1 MASRFARYV
10 RRLVRTVLLLACL
23 GLLLA
28 AVQAIFHPF
37 DPYIEKATAFVSG
50 LDSRLSREAF
60 SGITI
65 GSLVLVIALC
75 VFPLFLSKIDERAYA
90 RGLWRGLVSAAM
102 FFLSNRLFSLAESVG
117 RIHFIVAVIAVVIVT
132 GLVVEGISL
141 AVKEEEEKSF
151 RTDVVA
157 SIASGLLF
165 GVLVKLA
172 GYGIELLKRKAL
184 T

>member
-10 RRLVRTVLLLACL
+10 RRLVRAALVLVVL

-28 AVQAIFHPF
+28 AVQAAFHPF
-37 DPYIEKATAFVSG
+37 NSAIARGSAFVAE
-50 LDSRLSREAF
+50 LDSKLSREAF

-65 GSLVLVIALC
+65 GSLALVVALC

-90 RGLWRGLVSAAM
+90 RSLWRGVVSAAV
-102 FFLSNRLFSLAESVG
+102 FFLSNRLFALAERIG
-117 RIHFIVAVIAVVIVT
+117 RVHFIVAILAVIVVT
-132 GLVVEGISL
+132 ALVVEGASL

-157 SIASGLLF
+157 SVASGLLF

-172 GYGIELLKRKAL
+172 GYGLELLKRKAGS
-184 T
+184 

>member
-10 RRLVRTVLLLACL
+10 RRIVRTALILAVLALVLAS
-23 GLLLA
+23 
-28 AVQAIFHPF
+28 VQALFHPF
-37 DPYIEKATAFVSG
+37 DAYIEKGTAFVAG

-60 SGITI
+60 NGITI
-65 GSLVLVIALC
+65 GSLALILGLC
-75 VFPLFLSKIDERAYA
+75 VFPLFLRRIDEKAYA
-90 RGLWRGLVSAAM
+90 RGLWRGLVSAAV
-102 FFLSNRLFSLAESVG
+102 FYLSNQLFALASRIG
-117 RIHFIVAVIAVVIVT
+117 RVHFIVAIVAVVVVT
-132 GLVVEGISL
+132 ALVVEGVSL

-172 GYGIELLKRKAL
+172 GYGLELLRRKAGV
-184 T
+184 